1 MKELVLQFL
10 NLVGLAHWVEIV
22 TTAPRCTY
30 YFGPFLSRGE
40 AEMAHRGYLEDLQG
54 ENAQGIV
61 VTIKRCKP
69 QDLTIFEQS
78 REERLQFQRLMP
90 IGS

>member
-10 NLVGLAHWVEIV
+10 NLVGFAYWVEIV
-22 TTAPRCTY
+22 TATPRCTY
-30 YFGPFLSRGE
+30 YFGPFLSRNE
-40 AEMAHRGYLEDLQG
+40 AEMAQRGYLEDLQTEG
-54 ENAQGIV
+54 AQGIAM
-61 VTIKRCKP
+61 TIKRCKP

>member
-10 NLVGLAHWVEIV
+10 NLLGLAHWVEIV
-22 TTAPRCTY
+22 TTTPRCTY
-30 YFGPFLSRGE
+30 YFGPFLSREE
-40 AEMAHRGYLEDLQG
+40 AETAQRGYLEDLQG
-54 ENAQGIV
+54 EEAQGIAI
-61 VTIKRCKP
+61 TIKRCKP
-69 QDLTIFEQS
+69 QNLTIFEQS